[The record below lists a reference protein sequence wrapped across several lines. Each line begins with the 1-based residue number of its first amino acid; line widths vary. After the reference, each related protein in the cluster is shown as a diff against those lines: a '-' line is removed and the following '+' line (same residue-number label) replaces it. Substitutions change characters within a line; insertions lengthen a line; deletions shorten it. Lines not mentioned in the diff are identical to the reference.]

1 MISTASHR
9 AQILGGLYRAV
20 ENVRLTCSLVIVAEA
35 ARREVTGPMVSGCPA
50 LCGCDDGGEVLDVER
65 IGTCPAHVL
74 EGSTKVVH
82 RSSMILPQRR

>member
-1 MISTASHR
+1 
-9 AQILGGLYRAV
+9 
-20 ENVRLTCSLVIVAEA
+20 
-35 ARREVTGPMVSGCPA
+35 
-50 LCGCDDGGEVLDVER
+50 VLDLGR